1 MLVGWM
7 TRLGGRE
14 RGRERGGGR
23 ERGRERGGGRGR
35 RSGREWEMEGA
46 K

>member
-14 RGRERGGGR
+14 RGREK
-23 ERGRERGGGRGR
+23 GGGRGR

>member
-14 RGRERGGGR
+14 RR
-23 ERGRERGGGRGR
+23 RERGGGRGR
-35 RSGREWEMEGA
+35 RSGTEWDMGVA